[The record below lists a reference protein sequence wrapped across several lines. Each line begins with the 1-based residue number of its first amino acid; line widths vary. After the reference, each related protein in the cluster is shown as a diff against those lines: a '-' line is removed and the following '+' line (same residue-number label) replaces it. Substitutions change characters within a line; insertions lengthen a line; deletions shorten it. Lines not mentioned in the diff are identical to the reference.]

1 MSWLAAAMDSC
12 RDAATGC
19 FDASAPTG
27 MLVSAAVRA
36 MFAPGDADALVAAAA
51 EIRESASW
59 FDPCR
64 ETGVSLAVAA
74 AFEDAA
80 AMARWTLMN
89 QDQRP
94 A

>member
-1 MSWLAAAMDSC
+1 MESC

-36 MFAPGDADALVAAAA
+36 TFAPGDADALMAAAA

-59 FDPCR
+59 FEPCR
-64 ETGVSLAVAA
+64 ETGVSLAVAD

-80 AMARWTLMN
+80 AMAAWTVMN
-89 QDQRP
+89 QSRQ
-94 A
+94 